1 MSNIL
6 VISFSDIPQD
16 ARVLRQLSVVKEF
29 GHVTTLAYG
38 SKAVW
43 ADEHLQIDSTLS
55 SLPQTPLGVAALTAH
70 RFRAA
75 EKLIPA
81 AKRGRELVGDRRFD
95 AIVSNDARALPLA
108 MHIAGDHTPVWADLH
123 EWAPEER
130 THVWSWKVLVAPLM
144 RSICARYL
152 PRTAAQ
158 TTVGGE
164 IVKLY
169 RRYYG
174 VTPLVMRNAPA
185 WQNLTPSGVESDKI
199 RLVHSGSAVP
209 GRSIEKMIQ
218 AVLQLDDRFTLDF
231 YLTSAGDGGKY
242 LRELKTIAG
251 RDPRIV
257 FNDPVEPS
265 QLPATLNAYD
275 VGIFWIPPINT
286 NARLALPN
294 KLFDFVQARLAVAVG
309 PSVEMASIVEKCQ
322 LGVVSA
328 GYGTSDIEKTL
339 SSLTPDR
346 IRDFKAQADA
356 HARELSFE
364 HEAEVARGIM
374 KQMLGNRT

>member
-6 VISFSDIPQD
+6 VISFSDIPKD

-38 SKAVW
+38 TKAIW
-43 ADEHLQIDSTLS
+43 ADEHLQIDSSLP
-55 SLPQTPLGVAALTAH
+55 SLPQTPVGVAALAAH

-81 AKRGRELVGDRRFD
+81 ARRGRELVGDRKFD
-95 AIVSNDARALPLA
+95 ALVSNDARALPLA
-108 MHIAGDHTPVWADLH
+108 MQIAGDHTPVWADLH

-144 RSICARYL
+144 RSICAHYL
-152 PRTAAQ
+152 PHTAAQ

-164 IVKLY
+164 IAKLY
-169 RRYYG
+169 HQHYG
-174 VTPLVMRNAPA
+174 VKPLVMRNAPA
-185 WQNLTPSGVESDKI
+185 WQSLVPSEVEPDRI

-242 LRELKTIAG
+242 LRELKNIA
-251 RDPRIV
+251 RHDPRIV
-257 FNDPVEPS
+257 FNDPVKPS
-265 QLPATLNAYD
+265 KLPRTLNAYD
-275 VGIFWIPPINT
+275 VGIFWIPPFNT
-286 NARLALPN
+286 NARLTLPN

-309 PSVEMASIVEKCQ
+309 PSVEMANVVEKYG
-322 LGVVSA
+322 LGVVSQ
-328 GYGTSDIEKTL
+328 GYEASDIENTL
-339 SSLTPDR
+339 SSLTCECV
-346 IRDFKAQADA
+346 RDFKARADL
-356 HARELSFE
+356 HAQELSFD
-364 HEAEVARGIM
+364 HEAEVAREIL
-374 KQMLGNRT
+374 KRMLASNI